1 MTKDLFYKIEG
12 SGIPVLLIHG
22 FTGSHKSFQKV
33 SSFLSSQ
40 FKVITVD
47 MIGHGQSMNY
57 ESKNYTFD
65 KSINDLNKILDSLS
79 IKKINLI
86 GYSLGGRLAMQ
97 FALKNIA
104 KLSSL
109 IICSASYG
117 IEKKEDRENRVL
129 SDKKIVT
136 MLENKPI
143 ETFVKYWKNLD
154 IWDSEK
160 NLSVERRNKI
170 NKIRLSQNK
179 IGLALNLSYQGQ
191 GKQEF
196 IGNKLKKIKTK
207 SLIMYGSNDSKYK
220 EMSKEISKE
229 IQNSKLLMVPNSGHN
244 IILENPIFV
253 AQEIKKFVLGEING
267 S

>member
-12 SGIPVLLIHG
+12 SGTPVLLIHG

-109 IICSASYG
+109 II
-117 IEKKEDRENRVL
+117 
-129 SDKKIVT
+129 
-136 MLENKPI
+136 
-143 ETFVKYWKNLD
+143 
-154 IWDSEK
+154 
-160 NLSVERRNKI
+160 
-170 NKIRLSQNK
+170 
-179 IGLALNLSYQGQ
+179 
-191 GKQEF
+191 
-196 IGNKLKKIKTK
+196 
-207 SLIMYGSNDSKYK
+207 
-220 EMSKEISKE
+220 
-229 IQNSKLLMVPNSGHN
+229 
-244 IILENPIFV
+244 
-253 AQEIKKFVLGEING
+253 
-267 S
+267 